1 MGEVWKARDTRLDRL
16 VAIKCLRAPHGARF
30 GQEARAIA
38 ALNHPHICQIFD
50 IGPDYLVLE
59 FVEGVPFEGPL
70 PVRDALQ
77 VALQIASA
85 LEAAHKRGILHRDL
99 KPANVLVTEAGAK
112 LLDFGV
118 ATFTANA
125 DSEATGTLDGAV
137 VGTASYMSP
146 EQALGKTLDARSDVF
161 SFGATLYEA
170 LSGRRAFSGDS
181 LLDTLNAV
189 VSREPEPLD
198 SPLSSVVNRCLAK
211 DASRRFQ
218 NVVELT
224 QALTD
229 AMGRLS
235 TAAAVARPGLPVLIP
250 SVAVLPFANMSGDS
264 EQEYFSDGLTEEII
278 NALARIPGL
287 KVIARTSAFAFKGQN
302 IDVRRIAE
310 TLGVAYVLE
319 GSVRK
324 SGNRVRMT
332 AQLIAA
338 ADGSHLWSERY
349 DAELADIFA
358 VQDATA
364 TAIAGALQLKLAVGP
379 RKHTPA
385 LPAYEEFL
393 RARHH
398 LQRWSPESARKA
410 MEYLRRAIELDSA
423 FALARCELGW
433 CLFILV
439 TENQIPP
446 GEGARLMS
454 VEARAALGVDPS
466 LADAHAV
473 LAMAAVLGHEWP
485 QADHAFELAL
495 SNPPVQ
501 PLVRCLYSVWHLAPM
516 ERMREAEAQLV
527 RSLEEDPLN
536 MYARVM
542 FGAQLFASG
551 RSLEGETAARQALE
565 LDPNLWLAYLW
576 RGSHHATH
584 ARLAEACADLERAY
598 ALAPWNVCV
607 IGLLAGVLAVS
618 GDRPRAE
625 ALLSGLGDGA
635 AFGAPVGFTLYHGAL
650 EEIDLAAE
658 WYARAVEQR
667 DTRAPWILAHLL
679 GERLTSSPRWP
690 VLRRMM
696 KLPVM
701 M

>member
-16 VAIKCLRAPHGARF
+16 VAIKCLKAPHGARF
-30 GQEARAIA
+30 EQEARAIA

-99 KPANVLVTEAGAK
+99 KPANVLVTQAGAK

-125 DSEATGTLDGAV
+125 DSASTGTLDGAV

-181 LLDTLNAV
+181 ILDTLNAV
-189 VSREPEPLD
+189 VSRDPEPLD

-218 NVVELT
+218 NVVELK

-278 NALARIPGL
+278 NALAQIPGL

-310 TLGVAYVLE
+310 TLGVAHVLE

-398 LQRWSPESARKA
+398 LQRWSPESATKA
-410 MEYLRRAIELDSA
+410 MEYLRRAIELDPA

-454 VEARAALGVDPS
+454 VEAQSALVVDPS

-473 LAMAAVLGHEWP
+473 LAMAAVLDYEWQ
-485 QADHAFELAL
+485 QADQAFDLAL

-516 ERMREAEAQLV
+516 GRVQEAEAQMA

-536 MYARVM
+536 IYSRVM
-542 FGAQLFASG
+542 LGAQLFASG
-551 RSLEGETAARQALE
+551 RSLEGETAERQALE
-565 LDPNLWLAYLW
+565 LDPGLWLAYLW
-576 RGSHHATH
+576 LGAQHLAHG
-584 ARLAEACADLERAY
+584 RLADARADLENAY
-598 ALAPWNVCV
+598 AQASWNVCV
-607 IGLLAGVLAVS
+607 IGLYAGVLAVS

-625 ALLSGLGDGA
+625 ALLSGLGDGT
-635 AFGAPVGFTLYHGAL
+635 AFGAPLGFTLFHGSL
-650 EEIDLAAE
+650 DEIDLAAK
-658 WYARAVEQR
+658 WYARAIEQR

-679 GERLTSSPRWP
+679 GDHLTSSQHWP
-690 VLRRMM
+690 ALKRMM
-696 KLPVM
+696 KLP
-701 M
+701 

>member
-1 MGEVWKARDTRLDRL
+1 M
-16 VAIKCLRAPHGARF
+16 
-30 GQEARAIA
+30 
-38 ALNHPHICQIFD
+38 
-50 IGPDYLVLE
+50 
-59 FVEGVPFEGPL
+59 
-70 PVRDALQ
+70 
-77 VALQIASA
+77 
-85 LEAAHKRGILHRDL
+85 
-99 KPANVLVTEAGAK
+99 
-112 LLDFGV
+112 
-118 ATFTANA
+118 
-125 DSEATGTLDGAV
+125 
-137 VGTASYMSP
+137 
-146 EQALGKTLDARSDVF
+146 
-161 SFGATLYEA
+161 YEA
-170 LSGRRAFSGDS
+170 LSGKRAFSGDS
-181 LLDTLNAV
+181 ILDTLNAV
-189 VSREPEPLD
+189 VSREPEPLN
-198 SPLSSVVNRCLAK
+198 SPLASVVNRCLAK

-218 NVVELT
+218 NVAELK

-235 TAAAVARPGLPVLIP
+235 TAAAVVRSGLPVLIP

-278 NALARIPGL
+278 NALAQIPGL

-310 TLGVAYVLE
+310 TLGVAHVLE

-398 LQRWSPESARKA
+398 LQRWSPEAATKA
-410 MEYLRRAIELDSA
+410 MEYLWRAIEIDPA

-454 VEARAALGVDPS
+454 VEARAALVVDPS

-473 LAMAAVLGHEWP
+473 LAMAAVLGYEWE

-516 ERMREAEAQLV
+516 ERMREAEAQMV

-536 MYARVM
+536 IYARVM

-551 RSLEGETAARQALE
+551 RWLEGETAARQALE
-565 LDPNLWLAYLW
+565 LDPNSWLAYLW
-576 RGSHHATH
+576 RGAHHATH
-584 ARLAEACADLERAY
+584 ARLAEACGDLEKAY

-607 IGLLAGVLAVS
+607 IGLYAGVLAVS
-618 GDRPRAE
+618 GNRPRAE
-625 ALLSGLGDGA
+625 ALLGGLGDGT
-635 AFGAPVGFTLYHGAL
+635 AFGAPLGFILFHGSL
-650 EEIDLAAE
+650 EEIDLAAK
-658 WYARAVEQR
+658 WYARAIEQR

-679 GERLTSSPRWP
+679 GGRLTSSQHWP
-690 VLRRMM
+690 ALKKMM
-696 KLPVM
+696 KLPVKM
-701 M
+701 